1 MDAASPSGSNKTA
14 MPFQFHGSGKEYF
27 KIWIVNIFL
36 TILTLGIYS
45 AWAKVR
51 KNKYFYGNTRLGDA
65 SFDYLADPM
74 SILRG
79 RLIAFGLFAVYS
91 VITNLVPLATLPF
104 IVLFLVA
111 MPWIAVKSL
120 TFRARNTAF
129 RNIRFNFTGGYGEA
143 AKWYIGGPLLVPI
156 TIGLAYPVVMKGQKQ
171 FAVANTTYGTAPF
184 QFNARTRDFYAV
196 FGVVVLV
203 IVAMV
208 AVQIATQ
215 KTVPWLG
222 GVIIIPAYLFIFAFW
237 NSQMGNIVYNAS
249 SLDTHRFVSDLRTRD
264 ILILYLTNTLGIL
277 LTLGLFVPWANVR
290 LARYR
295 AQRLKLI
302 ASGDLDN
309 FINSQAG
316 NVSSTGEEVGEIFD
330 IDIGI

>member
-1 MDAASPSGSNKTA
+1 

-51 KNKYFYGNTRLGDA
+51 KNKYFYGNTRLGEA

-79 RLIAFGLFAVYS
+79 RLIAFGLFSVYS

-104 IVLFLVA
+104 IVLFLIA

-129 RNIRFNFTGGYGEA
+129 RNIRFNFTGRYGEA
-143 AKWYIGGPLLVPI
+143 AKWYIGGPLIVPV
-156 TIGLAYPVVMKGQKQ
+156 TIGLAYPLVMKGQKQ

-184 QFNARTRDFYAV
+184 RFEARTRDFYAI

-203 IVAMV
+203 VVALIALQM
-208 AVQIATQ
+208 ATQ
-215 KTVPWLG
+215 KTIPWLG
-222 GVIIIPAYLFIFAFW
+222 GVIIIPAYLYIFAFW
-237 NSQMGNIVYNAS
+237 NSQMGNIIYNAS
-249 SLDTHRFVSDLRTRD
+249 SLESHRFISDLRTRD
-264 ILILYLTNTLGIL
+264 IMLLYLTNTLGIL
-277 LTLGLFVPWANVR
+277 VTLGLFVPWANVR

-295 AQRLKLI
+295 AQRLKLV
-302 ASGDLDN
+302 ANGNLNN
-309 FINSQAG
+309 FINSQAE

-330 IDIGI
+330 VDIGI